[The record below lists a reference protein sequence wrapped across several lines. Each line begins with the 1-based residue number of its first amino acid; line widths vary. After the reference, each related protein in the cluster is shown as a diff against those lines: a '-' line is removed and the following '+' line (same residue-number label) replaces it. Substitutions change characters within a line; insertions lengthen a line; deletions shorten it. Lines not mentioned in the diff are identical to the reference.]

1 MNTQIKVQFYLRK
14 SKINANGL
22 IPVYQKILINKK
34 PFDISTGFYVLE
46 SSRSKE
52 TDRIKGSSEEART
65 INRQPEKLIEK
76 ANLTE

>member
-34 PFDISTGFYVLE
+34 PFDISTGIYVLE
-46 SSRSKE
+46 SSWSNE
-52 TDRIKGSSEEART
+52 TNRICKSSA
-65 INRQPEKLIEK
+65 KSGLI
-76 ANLTE
+76 